1 MSNEILKVV
10 KDKPDLIEILDE
22 KLAEKIAFLL
32 TKDDSVE
39 NPVLP
44 FSKIAAAKDA
54 LLELGDSVPWI
65 ASSVED
71 AIWAR
76 SNQWLIQPEPSAWLV
91 NHYMVIQAPY
101 ALTLSDQISKMDK
114 TYNYSASLSGWVV
127 NLKTADL
134 DQIEAVLFIY
144 GISVSVNLSDAIEG
158 RAEWRNV
165 IKQLVAESI
174 EEGFKL
180 PDPAIFTTN
189 REYKP
194 WQQDSILAMAY
205 QGTSLLTDQV
215 GLGKGGSFV
224 GTSLSL
230 NQFRNGTDIKHG
242 EFPVVIA
249 VTKSMKDEIGEEV
262 LRWWG
267 EAKVEIIAGAKA
279 APIEK
284 GKDFYIINHDIIA
297 NRIDDLIDLE
307 PVGFIADECHV
318 YKNDLSKRAEAAHKL
333 SKYIIKEAEKN
344 GVEPFIIMASG
355 TPFLNAPIE
364 LWSLLEILGI
374 AHIFAAFARSKLKR
388 TTMEIKNPKFDFKR
402 PAGSKNPRTIEV
414 PLTDKGAFEYYFCN
428 AAFDKF
434 FIWQNKGAAN
444 VKELHKLLID
454 TGMVRRRKSDVMH
467 PLPKLTESVVK
478 LSMTESAWAEYERLD
493 EEFRDWAITE
503 AKELAKEEGM
513 SIEKAVGVITR
524 KLDNGEAMMRL
535 TKIRQWL
542 GMGKVD
548 GTVEWIHKFMAGDE
562 SVTGGDK
569 TRQKVIVF
577 VHHQDP
583 RKALIEHPDLQQY
596 GILTI
601 LPGGEQTGDSIQ
613 KHKRLFQKD
622 DRYRLMICSMA
633 AREGHTLTAAKDVY
647 LHEIPFVPS
656 WVVQM
661 AGRCWARL
669 SEDFEPH
676 DANIHYAVVDGTEDP
691 RLLQMNRIKKATFN
705 AVIDGEGQDDSI
717 TEMKAE
723 SVETLVRSIL
733 RKTKEIGVAA

>member
-1 MSNEILKVV
+1 MTTEILRILPS
-10 KDKPDLIEILDE
+10 KPDLLEILDE
-22 KLAEKIAFLL
+22 GLAKKIDFLL
-32 TKDDSVE
+32 SKDESTE
-39 NPVLP
+39 HPVLAI
-44 FSKIAAAKDA
+44 SKIAAAKDA
-54 LLELGDSVPWI
+54 LEEFSDKVSWLAPAIEDSL
-65 ASSVED
+65 
-71 AIWAR
+71 WAR

-91 NHYMVIQAPY
+91 NYHMIIQAPY
-101 ALTLSDQISKMDK
+101 ALTLSDQISQMDK
-114 TYNYSASLSGWVV
+114 KYYYSNALSGWVI

-144 GISVSVNLSDAIEG
+144 GISVSVNLADAVEG
-158 RAEWRNV
+158 RAEWRSV
-165 IKQLVAESI
+165 LQQLVASSI

-180 PDPAIFTTN
+180 PNPDVFTTN
-189 REYKP
+189 REYKI

-224 GTSLSL
+224 GTSLSI
-230 NQFRNGTDIKHG
+230 NQFRNKEIKHG
-242 EFPVVIA
+242 DFPVVIA

-262 LRWWG
+262 LRWWA
-267 EAKVEIIAGAKA
+267 EAQVEIISGTKA
-279 APIEK
+279 APITK

-297 NRIDDLIDLE
+297 SRVDDLIELN
-307 PVGFIADECHV
+307 PMGFIADECHV

-333 SKYIIKEAEKN
+333 SKHIIKESTKLNE
-344 GVEPFIIMASG
+344 EPFIIMASG
-355 TPFLNAPIE
+355 TPFLNSPIE

-374 AHIFAAFARSKLKR
+374 AHIFAKFARAKLDR
-388 TTMEIKNPKFDFKR
+388 VTMEIKNPKFNFKR
-402 PAGSKNPRTIEV
+402 PANSKNPRLIEV
-414 PLTDKGAFEYYFCN
+414 PLTDKGAFEYYFCQ
-428 AAFDKF
+428 AKFDKF
-434 FIWQNKGAAN
+434 MIWQNKGAAN

-454 TGMVRRRKSDVMH
+454 TGMIRRRKSDVMH
-467 PLPKLTESVVK
+467 PLPKLSEKVVK
-478 LSMTESAWAEYERLD
+478 LSMTETAWAEYERLD
-493 EEFRDWAITE
+493 EEFREWAISE
-503 AKELAKEEGM
+503 ARILAKAEDVSVEE
-513 SIEKAVGVITR
+513 AVKIITR

-562 SVTGGDK
+562 SITDGDE
-569 TRQKVIVF
+569 TRQKLIVF

-583 RKALIEHPDLQQY
+583 RKALIEHPELQKY

-601 LPGGEQTGDSIQ
+601 LPGQEQSGDDIQ

-676 DANIHYAVVDGTEDP
+676 DANVHYAVVDGTEDP

-705 AVIDGEGQDDSI
+705 AVIDGEGQDESI
-717 TEMKAE
+717 SDMKSE

>member
-1 MSNEILKVV
+1 MTDEILKVV
-10 KDKPDLIEILDE
+10 TAKPDLIEILDKE
-22 KLAEKIAFLL
+22 LAEKISYLL
-32 TKDDSVE
+32 TKDDDVD

-44 FSKIAAAKDA
+44 FSKIGSAKEA
-54 LLELGDSVPWI
+54 LLSLSSQVSWI
-65 ASSVED
+65 ASAVED
-71 AIWAR
+71 ALWAR
-76 SNQWLIQPEPSAWLV
+76 TNQYLIQPEPSAWLV
-91 NHYMVIQAPY
+91 GTYMVIQAPY
-101 ALTLSDQISKMDK
+101 ALTLSDQISQISKR
-114 TYNYSASLSGWVV
+114 YYYSHSLSGWVV
-127 NLKTADL
+127 NLQAADL
-134 DQIEAVLFIY
+134 DQIEAVLFLY
-144 GISVSVNLSDAIEG
+144 GISVSVNLADAIEG
-158 RAEWRNV
+158 RSEWKSV
-165 IKQLVAESI
+165 LSQLVEDSI
-174 EEGFKL
+174 KEGFKV
-180 PDPAIFTTN
+180 PDPAIFSTN

-194 WQQDSILAMAY
+194 WQKESILAMAY

-224 GTSLSL
+224 GTSLAI
-230 NQFRNGTDIKHG
+230 NQFRNGTNIKHG

-267 EAKVEIIAGAKA
+267 EAKVEIIGGAKA
-279 APIEK
+279 APIEP
-284 GKDFYIINHDIIA
+284 GKDFYIINHDIIS
-297 NRIDDLIDLE
+297 NRVDDLIALN

-318 YKNDLSKRAEAAHKL
+318 YKNDLAKRAQAAHKL
-333 SKYIIKEAEKN
+333 SKHIIKNAEAN
-344 GVEPFIIMASG
+344 DVEPFIIMASG

-374 AHIFAAFARSKLKR
+374 DYIFAKFARSKLTR

-402 PAGSKNPRTIEV
+402 AANSKNPRTIEV
-414 PLTDKGAFEYYFCN
+414 PLTDKGAFEYYFCE
-428 AAFDKF
+428 AKFDKF
-434 FIWQNKGAAN
+434 HIWQNKGAAH

-467 PLPKLTESVVK
+467 PLPKLTEDVVK
-478 LSMTESAWAEYERLD
+478 ISMTSEAWAEYERLD
-493 EEFRDWAITE
+493 EEFREWAINE
-503 AKELAKEEGM
+503 ARELARTENI
-513 SIEKAVGVITR
+513 SIPKAIMEITR

-548 GTVEWIHKFMAGDE
+548 GTVEWIHKFMANDPE
-562 SVTGGDK
+562 VTGGDE
-569 TRQKVIVF
+569 TRQKLIVF

-583 RKALIEHPDLQQY
+583 RKALIEHPELQQY

-601 LPGGEQTGDSIQ
+601 LPGGDQTGESIQ
-613 KHKRLFQKD
+613 SHKRLFQKD

-717 TEMKAE
+717 TEMKGE